1 MNRSTYNWIGSTIQ
15 FRHCYERVTHV
26 GNDFLCTSCHQLTR
40 LFPNGETNRRRGH
53 ASPAS
58 SSLQP
63 RSALRLRMQ
72 SFPAASTAT
81 ALTSCTAYG
90 LRSPTHPPSA

>member
-1 MNRSTYNWIGSTIQ
+1 
-15 FRHCYERVTHV
+15 V
-26 GNDFLCTSCHQLTR
+26 
-40 LFPNGETNRRRGH
+40 PNGAWKLVLAVIECSLEWHSVLTVCHELSGDDPDGIF
-53 ASPAS
+53 AGS

-90 LRSPTHPPSA
+90 LRSPTHPHSV